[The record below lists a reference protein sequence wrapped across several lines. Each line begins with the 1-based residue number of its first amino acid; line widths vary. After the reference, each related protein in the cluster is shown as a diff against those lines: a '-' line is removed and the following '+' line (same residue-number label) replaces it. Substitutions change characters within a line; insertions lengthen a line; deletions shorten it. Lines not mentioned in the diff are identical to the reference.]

1 MTGDSSLLRRF
12 AADRSEEAF
21 AEVVRRNLN
30 LVYSAALRKTG
41 DAHLAEDV
49 TQKVFA
55 LLARKAGA
63 LSRHPALVGW
73 LYTTTHYT
81 AAKTMRAERRRRNR
95 EQEAQ
100 LMQDLISA
108 PAPAADWERLRPVLD
123 DAMHRLNQRDREAIL
138 LRFFENRPF
147 AEVGARQGVSE
158 NAARMRVD
166 RALEKLYALLARQG
180 VTSTTAALALLLADH
195 AVVAAPAGLATTV
208 SGVAVAGAAATGG
221 GTFAL
226 WSLMSTPKLLA
237 GLSGAA
243 MLAVGI
249 GVVLQQQ
256 TTADLRAEVE
266 SLQQQTP
273 IVARL
278 RAENQRLTRLQV
290 PPTELERLRNDSA
303 GLAQV
308 RAEVAGLR
316 AQLAAAALPIPSQP
330 TASLQSGLPVY
341 NLQQLDERPR
351 VTVQVAPVYPLPML
365 FDGSPGEVDVKFTV
379 NANGDVVNAMVVKS
393 SDPAFD
399 DAALAAV
406 RNWKFT
412 PGKRAGQMVNTRMQ
426 VPIIFSLRD
435 NEPAKH

>member
-1 MTGDSSLLRRF
+1 
-12 AADRSEEAF
+12 
-21 AEVVRRNLN
+21 
-30 LVYSAALRKTG
+30 
-41 DAHLAEDV
+41 
-49 TQKVFA
+49 
-55 LLARKAGA
+55 
-63 LSRHPALVGW
+63 
-73 LYTTTHYT
+73 
-81 AAKTMRAERRRRNR
+81 
-95 EQEAQ
+95 
-100 LMQDLISA
+100 MQDLISA

-123 DAMHRLNQRDREAIL
+123 DAMHRLNQRDREAVL

-147 AEVGARQGVSE
+147 AEVGTRQGVSE

-166 RALEKLYALLARQG
+166 RALEKLHTLLARQG
-180 VTSTTAALALLLADH
+180 ITSTTAALALLLADH

-208 SGVAVAGAAATGG
+208 SGAALGGAAGSGG
-221 GTFAL
+221 AFAF
-226 WSLMSTPKLLA
+226 WSLMSTPKLSA
-237 GLSGAA
+237 GLASVAV
-243 MLAVGI
+243 LAVGI
-249 GVVLQQQ
+249 GVVVQQQ

-316 AQLAAAALPIPSQP
+316 ARLAAAALPIPSQP
-330 TASLQSGLPVY
+330 TATLRGGLPVY

-351 VTVQVAPVYPLPML
+351 VTVQVRPVYPLPML
-365 FDGSPGEVDVKFTV
+365 FDGSTGEVNISFIVDTK
-379 NANGDVVNAMVVKS
+379 GDVIEAAVVKS

-412 PGKRAGQMVNTRMQ
+412 PGQRAGQTVNTRMK

-435 NEPAKH
+435 NGPAKH

>member
-1 MTGDSSLLRRF
+1 MTDDSSLLRRF
-12 AADRSEEAF
+12 AADRSEAAF

-49 TQKVFA
+49 TQKVFT

-63 LSRHPALVGW
+63 LVRHPALVGW

-81 AAKTMRAERRRRNR
+81 AAKTIRAERRRRTR

-123 DAMHRLNQRDREAIL
+123 DAMHRLNQRDREAVL

-147 AEVGARQGVSE
+147 AEVGTRQGVSE

-166 RALEKLYALLARQG
+166 RALEKLHTLLARQG
-180 VTSTTAALALLLADH
+180 ITSTTAALALLLADH

-208 SGVAVAGAAATGG
+208 SGAALGGAAGSGG
-221 GTFAL
+221 AFAF
-226 WSLMSTPKLLA
+226 WSLMSTPKLSA
-237 GLSGAA
+237 GLASVAV
-243 MLAVGI
+243 LAVGI
-249 GVVLQQQ
+249 GVVVQQQ

-316 AQLAAAALPIPSQP
+316 ARLAAAALPIPSQP
-330 TASLQSGLPVY
+330 TATLRGGLPVY

-351 VTVQVAPVYPLPML
+351 VTVQVRPVYPLPML
-365 FDGSPGEVDVKFTV
+365 FDGSTGEVNISFIVDTK
-379 NANGDVVNAMVVKS
+379 GDVIEAAVVKS

-412 PGKRAGQMVNTRMQ
+412 PGQRAGQTVNTRMK

-435 NEPAKH
+435 NGPAKH